1 MTDKLIQL
9 LTEFDEKG
17 FTPTNLSAN
26 PEKEAAEWKQQLID
40 ALTEKDNEISE
51 LEHQICVDRRATLK
65 LYEDKDRDQFRIR
78 QLTTTDQ
85 QINIYEKRAQVDVLE
100 RLLKYKT
107 LGLGIINTRCII
119 NIELYRIRAEI
130 RKEESKIDNS
140 L

>member
-1 MTDKLIQL
+1 MTDKFIEL

-17 FTPTNLSAN
+17 FAPTNLSAN

-78 QLTTTDQ
+78 ELTTTDQ
-85 QINIYEKRAQVDVLE
+85 KINIYEKRAQVDVLE

-119 NIELYRIRAEI
+119 NIELCRISAEI
-130 RKEESKIDNS
+130 RKAESKIDQ
-140 L
+140 

>member
-1 MTDKLIQL
+1 MTDKIIQL
-9 LTEFDEKG
+9 FTEFDEKG
-17 FTPTNLSAN
+17 FAPTTLSAN

-40 ALTEKDNEISE
+40 ALTEKDNEIRE

-65 LYEDKDRDQFRIR
+65 LYEDKDRDQFIIHK
-78 QLTTTDQ
+78 LTTTDQ